1 MELDPWS
8 QSFLGAMSAL
18 WQPVAAFIPRLF
30 GALLLVA
37 IGFVVAKLLDTLLSK
52 LLAKI
57 GLDRLVA
64 GTGATKLL
72 GRAGIRM
79 PISVLLGKIVY
90 WFVLLIFLVS
100 VMVPSCCHTESR
112 ESRAPHCPVRRSG
125 AKQWVDETLTCV
137 DHDTGFK
144 SRGRIVVLEGE
155 Q

>member
-52 LLAKI
+52 VLAKI

-90 WFVLLIFLVS
+90 WFVLV
-100 VMVPSCCHTESR
+100 
-112 ESRAPHCPVRRSG
+112 
-125 AKQWVDETLTCV
+125 
-137 DHDTGFK
+137 
-144 SRGRIVVLEGE
+144 
-155 Q
+155 